1 MYEVNFGQ
9 ISNRET
15 WAFTVHVTDEDGND
29 ADISSA
35 TASFALRNVKG
46 GPETTQ
52 DAEASVGSGITISS
66 PNLMVQIEETTM
78 DNLDPGQYDCG
89 LTVTISDF
97 TTQLFKGRVHIVDGI
112 VD

>member
-9 ISNRET
+9 VSNRET

-35 TASFALRNVKG
+35 TAAFAVRSVKSPPG
-46 GPETTQ
+46 SAQ
-52 DAEASVGSGITISS
+52 DAEATSSSGITISS
-66 PNLMVQIEETTM
+66 PNLMVQIEESTM
-78 DNLDPGQYDCG
+78 DDLDPGQYDCG
-89 LTVTISDF
+89 LTITISSV